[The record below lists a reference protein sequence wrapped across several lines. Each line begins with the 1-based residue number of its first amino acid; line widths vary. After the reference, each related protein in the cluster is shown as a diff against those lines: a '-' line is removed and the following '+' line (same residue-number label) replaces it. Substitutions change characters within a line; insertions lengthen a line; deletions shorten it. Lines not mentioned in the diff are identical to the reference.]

1 MKYRNRRTICG
12 QMHSHPSMREAQRC
26 DELYILAK
34 QRIISSLR
42 QQPQFI
48 LQPKFELRGKKFRA
62 IIYRAD
68 FSYFDNEK
76 QKYVV
81 EDSKGFRTKDY
92 VLKSKIL
99 QFMMKDRDDFLFMET

>member
-1 MKYRNRRTICG
+1 
-12 QMHSHPSMREAQRC
+12 MREAQRC

-34 QRIISSLR
+34 QRIISNLR
-42 QQPQFI
+42 QQPEFI

-81 EDSKGFRTKDY
+81 EDVKGSK
-92 VLKSKIL
+92 KIL
-99 QFMMKDRDDFLFMET
+99 TQAYILKKKMLLFTMRDREDFLFIEYL